1 MIRQGAALL
10 PRQGAAAAPLAAGQ
24 NQSLARGLAILQLFD
39 GDRPDLSVADMA
51 RLLDLD
57 RTITYRLVR
66 TLAAAAFLERSA
78 VPQRYRVGPT
88 AFQVGQRYTESNGL
102 VDAAMPLLRVLAAQH
117 RVNAYLGTLVGNAV
131 MYLGAV
137 QMEEP
142 IFVRAGPGTRGQL
155 HSTSLGKV
163 LLAAETDEA
172 ARDLLEAGPLVR
184 LTPGTK
190 TTVGALMTEIRKV
203 RRDGHAVSR
212 EENILGIVSVGAPLR
227 DSRQRVVGAI
237 SGSAASQ
244 GLDRRKLDTLIAAV
258 TQCAQAIS
266 QRLGA
271 RVPIE
276 G

>member
-1 MIRQGAALL
+1 MTRQAVDER
-10 PRQGAAAAPLAAGQ
+10 PREGGTRARPAAGQ
-24 NQSLARGLAILQLFD
+24 NQSLARGLAVLQLFD
-39 GDRPDLSVADMA
+39 RDRPDLSTADIA
-51 RLLDLD
+51 RLLGID

-66 TLAAAAFLERSA
+66 TLAASGFLEPSP
-78 VPQRYRVGPT
+78 VPQRYRIGPT

-117 RVNAYLGTLVGNAV
+117 RLNAYLGTLVGSSV

-142 IFVRAGPGTRGQL
+142 VFVRAGPGTRGQL

-163 LLAAETDEA
+163 LLAAEPDETV
-172 ARDLLEAGPLVR
+172 RTLLEAGPLVR
-184 LTPGTK
+184 LTPSTR
-190 TTVGALMTEIRKV
+190 TAIGALMTEIRKV
-203 RRDGHAVSR
+203 RRDGYALSQ
-212 EENILGIVSVGAPLR
+212 EENILGIISVGAPLR

-237 SGSAASQ
+237 SGSAQSQ
-244 GLDRRKLDTLIAAV
+244 GLTKRRLDTLVAAV
-258 TQCAQAIS
+258 TQCARAIS

>member
-1 MIRQGAALL
+1 MTRQSVAPL
-10 PRQGAAAAPLAAGQ
+10 PRQDQARTPLAGQ

-39 GDRPDLSVADMA
+39 RDRPDLSIADIA
-51 RLLDLD
+51 RLLDID
-57 RTITYRLVR
+57 RTIAYRLVR
-66 TLAAAAFLERSA
+66 TLAAAGFLERSPL
-78 VPQRYRVGPT
+78 PQRYRIGPT
-88 AFQVGQRYTESNGL
+88 AFQVGQRYTEANGI

-117 RVNAYLGTLVGNAV
+117 RLNAYLGTLVGNGV

-163 LLAAETDEA
+163 LLAAESDET
-172 ARDLLEAGPLVR
+172 ARALLESGPLVR

-190 TTVGALMTEIRKV
+190 TAIGVLLAELRRV
-203 RRDGHAVSR
+203 RRDGYAISQ

-227 DSRQRVVGAI
+227 DARQRVVGAI
-237 SGSAASQ
+237 SGSVASQ
-244 GLDRRKLDTLIAAV
+244 GMNRRRLDTLIAAV
-258 TQCAQAIS
+258 TQCGQAIS